1 MKGGLLGERIEKV
14 RTKPLKDWAREKGK
28 KAEGY
33 ADLRL
38 SLSVYRCKQVTN
50 RNQGWR

>member
-38 SLSVYRCKQVTN
+38 SLSVYRCKQ
-50 RNQGWR
+50 